1 MKQAILVLIAC
12 VSFGT
17 AFAQNTPL
25 RISLYGES
33 GYYFPSANNSPFK
46 IIRDGYSAGFGIS
59 GLAPVYKK
67 WGLAAGLGYRYLHNG
82 TTTPVYDSE
91 NQGGYGYGY
100 GYDTPVYT
108 LFEDYP
114 KHYLLVPLKLRYTT
128 NRKLFFE
135 SGIETAWLLNYKYT
149 TKNTEFNWVL
159 GTGISV
165 GRMEWSVQYSQ
176 ALGEQSIGGAASGGP
191 WEQEEFKN
199 RNLSVQVSCPVWSI
213 GKKAKGN

>member
-1 MKQAILVLIAC
+1 MKQVILILVAC
-12 VSFGT
+12 VSFG
-17 AFAQNTPL
+17 AALAQNTPL
-25 RISLYGES
+25 QLRLYAES
-33 GYYFPSANNSPFK
+33 GYYFPSANNSSFK
-46 IIRDGYSAGFGIS
+46 TIRDGYSAGFGIS

-67 WGLAAGLGYRYLHNG
+67 WGLVTGLGYRYLHNG
-82 TTTPVYDSE
+82 TTTSIYDTESE
-91 NQGGYGYGY
+91 SGYGYGSN
-100 GYDTPVYT
+100 TPAYT

-135 SGIETAWLLNYKYT
+135 SGIETAWLINYKYT
-149 TKNTEFNWVL
+149 TKKTEFNWAF

-165 GRMEWSVQYSQ
+165 GKMDWSVQYSQ
-176 ALGEQSIGGAASGGP
+176 GLGEQSIGGAVAGGP

-213 GKKAKGN
+213 GKRAKGN